1 MKKTLIISLLFC
13 LLLAVTSLAQGNKSG
28 ARIKFIKTEYNFGSV
43 KQNNPAECRFVFQ
56 NTGNEPLVLASV
68 GTTCGCTVP
77 EWSKKPV
84 MPGKYGIV
92 KVSYNT
98 SHKGSF
104 RKVVSVKSNAAN
116 QSPYILR
123 ISGKVE

>member
-1 MKKTLIISLLFC
+1 MKKTLTIYLLFC
-13 LLLAVTSLAQGNKSG
+13 FLLAGTSIAQGNKNG
-28 ARIKFIKTEYNFGSV
+28 ARIKFLKTEYNFGSV
-43 KQNNPAECRFVFQ
+43 RQNAPAECRFVFQ

-84 MPGKYGIV
+84 MPGKYGTV

-104 RKVVSVKSNAAN
+104 RKVVSVKSNAVN
-116 QSPYILR
+116 QSPYLLR
-123 ISGKVE
+123 IRGKVE